1 MKKTCAALIAAI
13 LVPACLYAQ
22 NTKKTAASIKEES
35 LSQESVQDAVI
46 FLKNSL
52 DSAATPADKR
62 SILYFTGTMQEQLG
76 LYSDACKS
84 YAKAAGIAAADAA
97 GMPKVS
103 SEQLVINAVRTSLC
117 SGDWETADSYLNS
130 AVRSSKN
137 KTILAYVNLY
147 SVWSSLCKATSVQ
160 ETQDSVSLLK
170 AYSAMESMKDVRP
183 AVLLTLWYL
192 TSDAE
197 YSAELRAKYPSS
209 PETAI
214 TEGNAQ
220 IMSVPFWYFVPRN
233 TAAQTIPATD
243 KKSEIKTSASS
254 ADASATTEESPKAK
268 KQQLGFYK
276 EEENAN
282 ASIQR
287 LKEKGFDAYSVPEKR
302 KSGTT
307 YYAVVVDENAEGTMG
322 QKLKNAGFECYPVF
336 E

>member
-84 YAKAAGIAAADAA
+84 YAKAAGIAAADAV

-137 KTILAYVNLY
+137 KAILAYVNLY
-147 SVWSSLCKATSVQ
+147 SVWSSLCRATSVR

-170 AYSAMESMKDVRP
+170 AYSEMDSMKDVRP

-209 PETAI
+209 PEAAI

-233 TAAQTIPATD
+233 TAAQTVPATD
-243 KKSEIKTSASS
+243 KKSEIKTQSS
-254 ADASATTEESPKAK
+254 SSENADSPKAK

-307 YYAVVVDENAEGTMG
+307 YYAVVVDENTEGTMG